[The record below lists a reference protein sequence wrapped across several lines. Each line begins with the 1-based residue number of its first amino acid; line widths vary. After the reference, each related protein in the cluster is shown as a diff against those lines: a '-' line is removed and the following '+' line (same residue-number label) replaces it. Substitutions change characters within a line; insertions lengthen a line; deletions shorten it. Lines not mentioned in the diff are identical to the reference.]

1 MVDQRDALAR
11 EVDEELRREQFLKL
25 WNQYGIY
32 LVAAVVAVIVGVAGW
47 KFYESRKA
55 AAQQAAGT
63 RFSLAVRDVAK
74 PDAKPEMPGVLE
86 EIAKSGPAGYA
97 TLARLRLAATDRAA
111 GKTAEALATYEA
123 IAKDGGADPLFA
135 DYARLQAAMLTLD
148 SGNWT
153 DAQNRLTPLAAD
165 SNAWRYSAREALGI
179 AAMKAGKPQEAR
191 QEFEKLMSDRNVPP
205 SIAERARLMMVMLT
219 EAEIAKS
226 APQPPAE
233 APKAAV
239 DAPKGKGVAPAAPA
253 KTEPK
258 SK

>member
-25 WNQYGIY
+25 WNKYGVYLIAL
-32 LVAAVVAVIVGVAGW
+32 LVAIILGVGGW
-47 KFYESRKA
+47 KIYQSRKQ

-63 RFSLAVRDVAK
+63 RFSLAVRET
-74 PDAKPEMPGVLE
+74 PKPEVKPEHPGVLE
-86 EIAKSGPAGYA
+86 DIAKNGPGGYA
-97 TLARLRLAATDRAA
+97 TLARLRLAASDKAA

-123 IAKDGGADPLFA
+123 IAKDKGADPLFA
-135 DYARLQAAMLTLD
+135 DYARLQAAMLKLD
-148 SGNWT
+148 SSDWT
-153 DAQNRLTPLAAD
+153 DMQNRLTPLAAD
-165 SNAWRYSAREALGI
+165 SNAWRYSARELLGV

-191 QEFEKLMSDRNVPP
+191 QEFEKLLTDRNVPP

-219 EAEIAKS
+219 EAEIAK
-226 APQPPAE
+226 AAEKPAE
-233 APKAAV
+233 PAKDAPKAAKETP
-239 DAPKGKGVAPAAPA
+239 APPA